1 MHVLDVLPIIKSER
15 SIAIS
20 KEDRF
25 IKGTAQWFRIEF
37 VFLIETFMIAI
48 LITVIFKVTGA
59 YSRVWLFANFGISVI
74 VFLILKVIFDF
85 IYSKDTASGI
95 VEIIK
100 SDLNSAI
107 KHYEALNDT
116 NYVAAL
122 NEKLSWLSNRS
133 ISPFGSRTLSTSP
146 FFYKVR
152 VIEVIDST
160 AITKI
165 YSKEKFVK
173 IREGDVVSIR
183 KI

>member
-1 MHVLDVLPIIKSER
+1 MNIREDMILDAATR
-15 SIAIS
+15 
-20 KEDRF
+20 
-25 IKGTAQWFRIEF
+25 
-37 VFLIETFMIAI
+37 
-48 LITVIFKVTGA
+48 
-59 YSRVWLFANFGISVI
+59 Y
-74 VFLILKVIFDF
+74 DF
-85 IYSKDTASGI
+85 SLDGH
-95 VEIIK
+95 EIIK

-165 YSKEKFVK
+165 YSKEPFVK
-173 IREGDVVSIR
+173 IRKGDVISIR
-183 KI
+183 